1 MAILTVET
9 SGENEKLPKLINLYH
24 AQMYHT
30 QIKHGLNDVKTA
42 LQGQLLPSDSRKI
55 LEQNRNHGMAKLRT
69 LPLNLPTTNELANLT
84 EQDLNGEWTK
94 ITHTPNT
101 YYIVSNATPSK
112 ILPYIVLLANP
123 NLTDKSKAVQFNH
136 TPTPL
141 AKTNSKTFHY
151 NKENRADVQ
160 LWTTTPHEWAG
171 VDAMLVSLVKNI
183 ANDKLKLTLRDEKL
197 GIYRLSFDSTL
208 NVNTNNI
215 ESHLKFTTSPDKAD
229 EMIAHAK
236 AVLSDLPNQISQD
249 DIAKAK
255 TALAL
260 QEKSRLE
267 NPQTWLNRLMLADR
281 QGDDLAYLADA
292 THLTDHITPDNIKR
306 MAEQIYNNKSVQ
318 VWVDLPQ

>member
-1 MAILTVET
+1 MDK
-9 SGENEKLPKLINLYH
+9 NHPH
-24 AQMYHT
+24 AKY
-30 QIKHGLNDVKTA
+30 
-42 LQGQLLPSDSRKI
+42 LLHR
-55 LEQNRNHGMAKLRT
+55 QQCHAK
-69 LPLNLPTTNELANLT
+69 
-84 EQDLNGEWTK
+84 QD
-94 ITHTPNT
+94 
-101 YYIVSNATPSK
+101 
-112 ILPYIVLLANP
+112 LPYIVLLANP

-171 VDAMLVSLVKNI
+171 ADAMLVSLVKNI

-208 NVNTNNI
+208 NANTNNI

-255 TALAL
+255 TTLAP